1 MSITILKIIALFCM
15 ILDHIGFFF
24 PNMKYYL
31 FLRIIG
37 RIAAPI
43 YFFCFVEGYK
53 HTHNKKIYRNKL
65 FISSIL
71 MMIINAWMIT
81 FLQLLHHPLPNGIN
95 ILTPNMFFTF
105 FILFQILEGM
115 NYIID
120 VFKQKKSNSIEN
132 IFINKHKLLKVLYI
146 CFIPFIEY
154 KYIAFCSVLI
164 FFYIDN
170 KYIKY
175 LLFIISNVI
184 ICLLLKNKIEL
195 FMLLSIIPLY
205 FYNGK
210 RGNYNSSFFYIIY
223 PLHFYFLALLTI
235 F

>member
-1 MSITILKIIALFCM
+1 MSITILKFIALFCM

-24 PNMKYYL
+24 PNMNCYL
-31 FLRIIG
+31 FLRIVG

-53 HTHNKKIYRNKL
+53 HTHNKKLYRNKL

-81 FLQLLHHPLPNGIN
+81 LLQFINHPLPNNIN
-95 ILTPNMFFTF
+95 ILKPNMFFTF
-105 FILFQILEGM
+105 FILFQILEGI

-120 VFKQKKSNSIEN
+120 MLKQKKHNSIEV
-132 IFINKHKLLKVLYI
+132 INKHKILKVLYI

-164 FFYIDN
+164 FFFIDN

-175 LLFIISNVI
+175 LLFIILNII